1 MSATRRK
8 LSCHSCL
15 TVISRCTLNPSDQLA
30 MEGPLSRVKSI
41 KKSLRQS
48 FRRIRRSRVSLRK
61 HHINNAAKVPG
72 NLAGSLSP
80 LHLSDALHLHP
91 PSLFFSLAACLPLS
105 CRRPTLVWR
114 RSWQKWSWP
123 RCRGRS
129 RRAPQTTPSPAW
141 CGRCT
146 LQTPSSPTVSPE
158 ILEELL
164 IIDWICKELFL
175 ALKMPLR

>member
-1 MSATRRK
+1 
-8 LSCHSCL
+8 
-15 TVISRCTLNPSDQLA
+15 

-61 HHINNAAKVPG
+61 HHINNTAKVPG
-72 NLAGSLSP
+72 NPAGSFSSP
-80 LHLSDALHLHP
+80 HLSGSLHLHP
-91 PSLFFSLAACLPLS
+91 PPLSLSPSPCLPLS

-123 RCRGRS
+123 RSRGRS
-129 RRAPQTTPSPAW
+129 RLAPRTTPSPAW

-146 LQTPSSPTVSPE
+146 SPTPSSPTVSPQ

-164 IIDWICKELFL
+164 MTDWICQVFFL
-175 ALKMPLR
+175 ALKMPLH